1 METLPDGAGNE
12 FRAPEQSE
20 LWFAETTGSGV
31 AGLPPTRQGKLE
43 AGSLGLTV
51 DSKVLTTLYSFKMGK
66 IPTGLPAAES
76 FAPAVQ
82 SSPHSPTPPH
92 IVATE
97 LASLSPSTAQLAG
110 AGEIPVLCI
119 VGPTGSGKSGL
130 ALQLAKELNGEI
142 VNCDSLQVFRGFDIG
157 TAKPSPAER
166 AAIPHHLIDIAAPG
180 DEFTAGEFA
189 RRAREVIPTITDRE
203 KLPLVAGGTGFYLKA
218 LVDGLVEGPRRDE
231 KLRARLS
238 HLEAKK
244 PGRLH
249 ALLARWDPPSAAR
262 IHVTDIQKLVR
273 ALEVILLE
281 RQPLSTV
288 YQRPRDAAVS
298 FRVFQVGLNPP
309 RAELY
314 RRLDARAEAMWQGG
328 LLEEVE
334 ALLRNGLA
342 PNAKPFGAIG
352 YKQALAVLQGRLSPA
367 TALEEMK
374 RDTRRYAKRQ
384 LTWFRRDMR
393 IHWIPD
399 FGDSPYTH
407 RKVVYLLYHR
417 FFWY

>member
-1 METLPDGAGNE
+1 M
-12 FRAPEQSE
+12 
-20 LWFAETTGSGV
+20 
-31 AGLPPTRQGKLE
+31 
-43 AGSLGLTV
+43 TV

-66 IPTGLPAAES
+66 IATGFPAVEPIVPAMPS
-76 FAPAVQ
+76 SPQSATARKVVSTKFAPLAPLAAGSQ
-82 SSPHSPTPPH
+82 PTAETQP
-92 IVATE
+92 VAGIQGNR
-97 LASLSPSTAQLAG
+97 A
-110 AGEIPVLCI
+110 IPVLCI

-130 ALQLAKELNGEI
+130 ALQLAHGLNGEI

-166 AAIPHHLIDIAAPG
+166 AAIPHHLIDIAEPG
-180 DEFTAGEFA
+180 EEFTAGEFA
-189 RRAREVIPTITDRE
+189 RRARGLIPTITDRE

-231 KLRARLS
+231 TLRARLS
-238 HLEAKK
+238 RLEAKK

-249 ALLARWDPPSAAR
+249 ALLARWDPPSAVR
-262 IHVTDIQKLVR
+262 IHATDVQKLVR

-288 YQRPRDAAVS
+288 YQRPREAAAT
-298 FRVFQVGLNPP
+298 FRVFQVGLYPP

-314 RRLDARAEAMWQGG
+314 RRLDARAQAMWRGG
-328 LLEEVE
+328 LLEEVQ
-334 ALLRNGLA
+334 ALLSRGLS
-342 PNAKPFGAIG
+342 PDAKPFGAIG

-367 TALEEMK
+367 AALEEMQ

-384 LTWFRRDMR
+384 WTWFRRDPR

-407 RKVVYLLYHR
+407 QKVVCLLYHR